1 MSLHLIE
8 VEKLLKWL
16 QISLGIIVL
25 SLSVYGLLSGNY
37 AFNFYMFLFAG
48 LMLFVGGLNEL
59 KEKRKLTA
67 MFSFLTSAFV
77 IYVSIYTY

>member
-1 MSLHLIE
+1 
-8 VEKLLKWL
+8 
-16 QISLGIIVL
+16 
-25 SLSVYGLLSGNY
+25 
-37 AFNFYMFLFAG
+37 MFLFAG